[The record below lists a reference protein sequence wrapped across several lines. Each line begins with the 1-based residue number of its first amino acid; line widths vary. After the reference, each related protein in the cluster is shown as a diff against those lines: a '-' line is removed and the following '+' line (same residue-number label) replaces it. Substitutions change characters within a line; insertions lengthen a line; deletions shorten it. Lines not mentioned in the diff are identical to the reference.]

1 MAYLGGHMRWLNN
14 PYKGDAAGSGAWP
27 TEGLAVVDTRN
38 GLPFSWNP
46 GRERGLGVFDFL
58 PTESML
64 WAVSDTNT
72 WAGEFRQ
79 RLAAF
84 PFDGGFTIP
93 PDEIGRLPGD
103 VWQLGSISGAGLNDQ
118 RMSGF
123 DGTDVNAQT
132 TALGD
137 ESWNEVT
144 GAFAVDDTVYA
155 TWSNGTFTAQP
166 YDGVSFGSP
175 SLIDLYAGD
184 PSTSGYANNF
194 INDLALITGL
204 FYDPVRARIYYTMQ
218 GSPALFWRPF
228 TPESQ
233 VVGAARR
240 TLPKVSAL
248 SPKRV
253 QGMFLTS
260 GQLHFADRT
269 TGVLKRIE
277 FDDNRLVG
285 TATVVNSAVDWRA
298 NALLLSSQWA
308 TLAPNATP
316 VAAFSAMCTG
326 LTCDVDASNSSDADG
341 GIVDYSVDYGDGT
354 VASGVNS
361 QHQYVADGTYTVT
374 VTVTDNRGA
383 ASSELRTVSVA
394 RPVNIDPSAVF
405 SVGCWGLECDVD
417 ASASTDSDGNIV
429 AYDWDFG
436 GSSTGSGPTT
446 SHVFAIEGTYSVSV
460 TVTDD
465 RGGVDTAT
473 QEVVVNAIPTSIAFR
488 AADSAD
494 GGNGSLPSVAIPAA
508 TQVSDLMLLFISN
521 ATSRIA
527 DTPSGW
533 TDLGA
538 HADDDLRTQVF
549 WRFASVEDLGTVVS
563 ARLRDVDGLA
573 QSAPNTSMIAVY
585 SGVDA
590 PPVVDAASASEGT
603 TVNGG
608 VTDHTTP
615 HVMVPANGQW
625 LVSYWADRSA
635 SLTTS
640 WTAPS
645 GELLRAEEFSSGSS
659 SRAASLL
666 TDGGGPIRA
675 GMRGGLTAT
684 ADGASRKATM
694 WSIVL
699 RTR

>member
-1 MAYLGGHMRWLNN
+1 MRASGV
-14 PYKGDAAGSGAWP
+14 PARIAAVA
-27 TEGLAVVDTRN
+27 L
-38 GLPFSWNP
+38 
-46 GRERGLGVFDFL
+46 
-58 PTESML
+58 ML
-64 WAVSDTNT
+64 V
-72 WAGEFRQ
+72 
-79 RLAAF
+79 
-84 PFDGGFTIP
+84 
-93 PDEIGRLPGD
+93 
-103 VWQLGSISGAGLNDQ
+103 
-118 RMSGF
+118 
-123 DGTDVNAQT
+123 
-132 TALGD
+132 TALGASQGGFAAPAQADTRDVIPSSNPIDITPRILD
-137 ESWNEVT
+137 EQARSIVEVGDRMVVGGNFTQIQNSGSSSPVDQPYVFAFDLATGKVDTGFLPALNGEVT
-144 GAFAVDDTVYA
+144 TVLPHPDGDKVWVAGAFSRVNEENHSRIVLLDVATGAVVISFNPPVVSAAITDMKLVGGRLYIGGDFAAIGGQPRAALATLDPDTGALTDVMNSA
-155 TWSNGTFTAQP
+155 MNGTLQEGQGITSVKAFDVSPDGSRLVAIGNFAQV
-166 YDGVSFGSP
+166 DGAERVQ
-175 SLIDLYAGD
+175 LAMWD
-184 PSTSGYANNF
+184 TSGA
-194 INDLALITGL
+194 
-204 FYDPVRARIYYTMQ
+204 
-218 GSPALFWRPF
+218 
-228 TPESQ
+228 
-233 VVGAARR
+233 
-240 TLPKVSAL
+240 
-248 SPKRV
+248 
-253 QGMFLTS
+253 
-260 GQLHFADRT
+260 
-269 TGVLKRIE
+269 
-277 FDDNRLVG
+277 
-285 TATVVNSAVDWRA
+285 TATLRN
-298 NALLLSSQWA
+298 WA
-308 TLAPNATP
+308 TQRFGN
-316 VAAFSAMCTG
+316 
-326 LTCDVDASNSSDADG
+326 TCKETFPTYLR

-354 VASGVNS
+354 VVSGVNS

-374 VTVTDNRGA
+374 DNRGA
-383 ASSELRTVSVA
+383 ASSESRTVSVA

-436 GSSTGSGPTT
+436 DSSTGSGPTA
-446 SHVFAIEGTYSVSV
+446 SHVFAIGGTYSVSV

-494 GGNGSLPSVAIPAA
+494 GGNGSLLSVAIPAA
-508 TQVSDLMLLFISN
+508 TQEGDLMLLFISN

-538 HADDDLRTQVF
+538 QADDDLRTQVF
-549 WRFASVEDLGTVVS
+549 WRFASVEDLGTLVS

-608 VTDHTTP
+608 VTNHTTP

-625 LVSYWADRSA
+625 LVSYWADRTA

-659 SRAASLL
+659 SRAASLM
-666 TDGGGPIRA
+666 TDGGGPILA